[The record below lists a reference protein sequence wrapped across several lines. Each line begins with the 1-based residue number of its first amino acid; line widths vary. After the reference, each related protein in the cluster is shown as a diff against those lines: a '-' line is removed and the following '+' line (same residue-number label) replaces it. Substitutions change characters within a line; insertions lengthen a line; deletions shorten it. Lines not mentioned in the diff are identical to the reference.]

1 MTKDRK
7 KYINKEIDYT
17 CIEIFD
23 TDKINNFFR
32 IDKSIFNNKNDLKNK
47 EIFILQY
54 PKGQKLSHDLGII
67 KDIED
72 NIIRHSASTLGG
84 SSGSPLIKRYNLDL
98 ILGIHLGG
106 DKVDKT
112 SNYAIPFDIIIKD
125 IKYQLSNNKINIIN
139 NNKIIEYINKINLI
153 YYKQNNDE
161 NSNNIFGKKF
171 VENNKDNIELIIN
184 GNQSELINEYNL
196 QETIKLK

>member
-1 MTKDRK
+1 MTKERK
-7 KYINKEIDYT
+7 KFTNKKIDYT

-32 IDKSIFNNKNDLKNK
+32 IDKSIFNNKNDLINN

-54 PKGQKLSHDLGII
+54 PNGQKLSYHLGII
-67 KDIED
+67 IDIKD
-72 NIIRHSASTLGG
+72 NIIKHSVSTLGG

-98 ILGIHLGG
+98 ILGINLGG

-125 IKYQLSNNKINIIN
+125 IKY
-139 NNKIIEYINKINLI
+139 
-153 YYKQNNDE
+153 
-161 NSNNIFGKKF
+161 
-171 VENNKDNIELIIN
+171 
-184 GNQSELINEYNL
+184 
-196 QETIKLK
+196 